1 MNMLHKM
8 MAGSAGLAMLAGAA
22 APAAAQNYGYPQYGQ
37 QYGNQNQGG
46 VVGAI
51 INGVL
56 GGGRYGTYGQGNDR
70 MAVDQCARAAEAS
83 VNRDRRYGAYG
94 QGQYG
99 QYGQGQYGQYGQ
111 GQYGQGGYPNN
122 DPRYNQGYN
131 YNRSNARVVAITG
144 VERRTSGLKV
154 TGLIDTGRNY
164 RGQGYG
170 NQGYDNQYQ
179 GQAYPNQGYDPRYP
193 QQGYDP
199 RYPQQGYNQGIDPRF
214 GGWNS
219 QGYANAARYA
229 ELRFNCRVDY
239 RGQITRLNIERNDQF
254 RRDY

>member
-1 MNMLHKM
+1 MTMLHKM
-8 MAGSAGLAMLAGAA
+8 MVGSAGLAMLAGAA
-22 APAAAQNYGYPQYGQ
+22 APVAAQNYGYPQYGQ

-99 QYGQGQYGQYGQ
+99 QYGQGQYGQ
-111 GQYGQGGYPNN
+111 GQYGQGYG
-122 DPRYNQGYN
+122 
-131 YNRSNARVVAITG
+131 YNRSNARVVAVTQ
-144 VERRTSGLKV
+144 VTRSNNGLRV
-154 TGLIDTGRNY
+154 AGLIDTGRNY

-170 NQGYDNQYQ
+170 NQGYGNQYPQQ
-179 GQAYPNQGYDPRYP
+179 GYP

-214 GGWNS
+214 GGWNN
-219 QGYANAARYA
+219 QGYANAGQYA

-239 RGQITRLNIERNDQF
+239 RGQVTRLNIERNNNF
-254 RRDY
+254 RR